1 MPSCTKLWEIKGGV
15 KSSEFEMFFAFLSM
29 EQVFERYNLHSEVQ
43 SHSSRELQIESE
55 SYNKLRKEAADKT
68 HELRQLNG
76 EELQGCSLRELQ
88 KLEEQIKMGLRRV
101 SKAKDER
108 LVRDISVLKRKGVQM
123 MQENRQL
130 KRRVACE
137 QGQSSE
143 PITIC
148 SLSDSPQDHDCSD
161 TSLKLGLPNYK

>member
-1 MPSCTKLWEIKGGV
+1 
-15 KSSEFEMFFAFLSM
+15 M

-43 SHSSRELQIESE
+43 SHSSRELQ
-55 SYNKLRKEAADKT
+55 
-68 HELRQLNG
+68 
-76 EELQGCSLRELQ
+76 
-88 KLEEQIKMGLRRV
+88 
-101 SKAKDER
+101 DER
-108 LVRDISVLKRKGVQM
+108 LVREVCVFKRKGVQM

-130 KRRVACE
+130 KQRVACE

-148 SLSDSPQDHDCSD
+148 SLCDSPQDHGSSD